1 MLIKKKH
8 GRIDSRPVLF
18 LPCLCISIFKRR
30 RGIEEKRDEKSRGCL
45 IRAMIFAI
53 TFCIVFSS
61 SVTPSHPEPSNPEHA
76 LLSLSEYTERSL
88 IAQIPMGSY
97 TIEQM
102 QILMSFK
109 PTELVTSKEKKMLKS
124 ALDIR
129 ENEIKLME
137 QALADNKP
145 AQYYKSLKK
154 LLWQSE
160 PVKEASRKAK
170 VRLLDSQDK
179 LDSDFEVFGEDRKKW
194 PEFAR
199 LEQDKLKKG
208 RELYDSFIKVDD
220 LLCKYVK
227 FRMRN
232 SYEICIHDPETF
244 PLNRSYLQIGLQSA
258 RDIVKTYRKL
268 YEELDKADK
277 KARAA
282 GKS

>member
-1 MLIKKKH
+1 MWIK
-8 GRIDSRPVLF
+8 GRPDRILFRP
-18 LPCLCISIFKRR
+18 
-30 RGIEEKRDEKSRGCL
+30 
-45 IRAMIFAI
+45 IRAMIFFI
-53 TFCIVFSS
+53 GFCMALNGLVI
-61 SVTPSHPEPSNPEHA
+61 PSHAGTSEPEKA
-76 LLSLSEYTERSL
+76 VSLQENQESSL
-88 IAQIPMGSY
+88 IAQIPMGIY
-97 TIEQM
+97 TPEQM
-102 QILMSFK
+102 QVLMSFK
-109 PTELVTSKEKKMLKS
+109 PTELVTSKEKKKLKS
-124 ALDIR
+124 TLDIR
-129 ENEIKLME
+129 ENEIELME
-137 QALADNKP
+137 QALKDNKP

-179 LDSDFEVFGEDRKKW
+179 LENDFEVFGDNRKKW

-208 RELYDSFIKVDD
+208 RELYDNFIKVDD

-244 PLNRSYLQIGLQSA
+244 PLNQNYLRIGLQSS

-282 GKS
+282 EKS